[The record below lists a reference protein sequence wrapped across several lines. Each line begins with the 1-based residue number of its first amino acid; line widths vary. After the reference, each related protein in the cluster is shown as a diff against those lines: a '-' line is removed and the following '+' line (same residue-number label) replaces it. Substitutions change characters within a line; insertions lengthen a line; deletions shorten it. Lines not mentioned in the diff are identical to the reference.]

1 MVMNGATAKKE
12 PTHTGRYRLSEAALV
27 TTSSQAGEFGVSAY
41 VKNRRT
47 GALYRFGAEELFLLN
62 GLTGGLPPDALA
74 SLFQARM
81 HLTVT
86 VSVIEQ
92 FAEQMVEKGIIEH
105 AGATTKGLVPT
116 LEDTS
121 VDADAAPGGTAT
133 CDMES
138 DDFAVDAM
146 AEDDEDA
153 LDVDEDPLDVDDEND
168 LDALVFD
175 GTETKVE
182 TAPPPDEGSAAGAAE
197 AAEAAEAA
205 GQGAPETG
213 TGPANPEVS
222 RRKPRF
228 RDGTSKPQAPKD
240 MDVILFDPDRLLRG
254 LNIAFGPVARV
265 LSALTLPLGLVAVL
279 AIFHRLH
286 DVVETLFT
294 THRTVSVAAI
304 LAISLFTVSLVSRLV
319 VGAALQRG
327 GAAVRRFGIS
337 FLFFLIPR
345 FAVDMTELYKLD
357 REGKMRV
364 FAAALR
370 TRLLFF
376 ALGTLLWAATRQSGS
391 LVSDIAAIVGQLG
404 LFSFLIAAFPLFS
417 GEGYRLMSAYFDQPR
432 LRQRSLAY
440 IFGTGRADTGPA
452 SATERWAF
460 ALYGI
465 GSLLTTA
472 FVATLLVAYTST
484 ALEGRFGGT
493 GVAIFFG
500 LLALIVA
507 WYIVTRR
514 RGKRLR
520 EHIVTDLVAKRK
532 AQSGNRTNPVS
543 QVRHPLVP
551 VGERAPQPRTT
562 LPGSLP
568 AGGRQT
574 YRPLPGIYGDYAPH
588 VRRNRW
594 IRRGILLALLAG
606 AVYIAFLPYHYET
619 GGDVVILADNRV
631 KVVAQVPNEIAE
643 VMVDEGDIVNKGD
656 LLATQINIRETHALE
671 VSKAELA
678 KARASLQQLR
688 DGATPEDIRV
698 AEEQAERYRVAL
710 PFLKSEYER
719 AMTLGARGTMS
730 ISQKE
735 RTISDYE
742 TGKADLRSAEA
753 SLERV
758 RAQARDTEIA
768 IAQADVDRLESEVAY
783 NEIKL
788 NATRMVAPVS
798 GRVVFDG
805 DEPVSGK
812 YLDIGDLL
820 MEIEDHTVARAEI
833 KVPEADVGL
842 IRVGEQVRLKAWAW
856 PEEEHIG
863 VVSAIAPV
871 AETKEFGQVV
881 RIRTSLPNE
890 NGLFRPGMTG
900 YAKIEGAQMPS
911 WQAFSRVFVRF
922 FLIEVW
928 GWIP

>member
-1 MVMNGATAKKE
+1 
-12 PTHTGRYRLSEAALV
+12 V

-47 GALYRFGAEELFLLN
+47 GALYRIGAEELFLLN
-62 GLTGGLPPDALA
+62 GLTGGLPPDALV

-92 FAEQMVEKGIIEH
+92 FAEQMVEKGILEH
-105 AGATTKGLVPT
+105 AGATTKGLAPT

-121 VDADAAPGGTAT
+121 AAANAAQGLGGTAA

-138 DDFAVDAM
+138 DDFAIDAM

-153 LDVDEDPLDVDDEND
+153 LDVDEDALDVDDEDD

-175 GTETKVE
+175 GTETNAE
-182 TAPPPDEGSAAGAAE
+182 TAPPPDEGDAAG
-197 AAEAAEAA
+197 AAEAA

-688 DGATPEDIRV
+688 DGATPEEIRV